1 MRTIVYSRPRDREAV
16 DEVMQE
22 LALAVV
28 RQTSSLLDTSK
39 IAPWLC
45 RLAVRQSLFR
55 LKFDRQRKQ
64 FDRYAE

>member
-1 MRTIVYSRPRDREAV
+1 
-16 DEVMQE
+16 MQE